1 MQPLSQ
7 ADRRGS
13 VNASHTTTLGRTATQ
28 PMEVDAMH
36 GRFEF
41 EGAEVCAL
49 LEESRAA
56 KERLLTEA
64 QRYVAAGINLH
75 AEDNA
80 WDEDPDHPETGAPP
94 GLWLKNDRGIYL
106 QSNSTQRKEEQ
117 VAYARG
123 YRADVQVG
131 DEPFC
136 EFVDATL
143 LQQLRPEDT
152 LVITA
157 SENKLRL
164 SLIREK

>member
-1 MQPLSQ
+1 MQ
-7 ADRRGS
+7 
-13 VNASHTTTLGRTATQ
+13 
-28 PMEVDAMH
+28 

-41 EGAEVCAL
+41 EGSEVFAL
-49 LEESRAA
+49 LEESHAA

-75 AEDNA
+75 EQDDS

-94 GLWLKNDRGIYL
+94 GLWLMNDRGIYL
-106 QSNSTQRKEEQ
+106 QSNAKQRKNAR

-136 EFVDATL
+136 EFIDATP

-157 SENKLRL
+157 SEDKLRL
-164 SLIREK
+164 SLIREA